1 MVRASQSEKQATH
14 ERIVA
19 EASRQIREHGTH
31 QPGIA
36 EIMGAAGLT
45 HGGFYKHFA
54 SRDELIAAAS
64 ERAMSASEP
73 FIAAVQA
80 EPDPLAAFTDWYVS
94 SAHRDSP
101 GDGCGVAALAGDA
114 ARDPAVRGAYRAQ
127 VARYLELLQEMLGGE
142 DQARRQRAAV
152 TLSAMVGAVVLARA
166 LGDTPASDALL
177 ADVRD
182 AVRER
187 RLLPAD

>member
-19 EASRQIREHGTH
+19 EAARQIRERGTR

-54 SRDELIAAAS
+54 SRDELIAAAA
-64 ERAMSASEP
+64 EQAMRA
-73 FIAAVQA
+73 A
-80 EPDPLAAFTDWYVS
+80 EPVVAASLAAEDPLAAFTDWYVS
-94 SAHRDSP
+94 SAHRDDP

-114 ARDPAVRGAYRAQ
+114 ARDGAVRGAYRAQ
-127 VARYLELLQEMLGGE
+127 VARYLELLQEMLGDE
-142 DQARRQRAAV
+142 DPARRQRAAV
-152 TLSAMVGAVVLARA
+152 TLSALVGAVVIARA
-166 LGDTPASDALL
+166 LGDTPTSDALL
-177 ADVRD
+177 ADVGD